1 MDAATAAQ
9 SMAARRALGAKAC
22 GDEAGSGEEAEEA
35 EESEEDVE
43 EAEEEVEEVESTPPV
58 PPTFSSVRRQAAH
71 FLCAWEAQPVRS
83 RPHGLPCTLDH
94 LPRQSEAIREI
105 LNEGLQRGPRSKQR
119 HAPRLLPSG
128 AEQAALETAL
138 QTRQV
143 ALDTALRS
151 RAVWIP
157 AAVRD
162 ARHGGTITVEVHWQ
176 PWVAPEAAVEGAVEG
191 AVANGSVDGEDGDD
205 GEAGGTLLCVHCYA
219 PLHMASAI
227 TSVNTPDAHARYVY
241 ARPTAHTLP
250 TDRPRHADTCH
261 STEHRSFMGLVCG
274 GACWEAHV
282 IARSPG
288 HARSL
293 LRRTHVKTSGSVYCQ
308 VCMRLLPP
316 PVSPPSVNA
325 TPSPP
330 LPRPPSASDR
340 PLIVT
345 R

>member
-1 MDAATAAQ
+1 M
-9 SMAARRALGAKAC
+9 
-22 GDEAGSGEEAEEA
+22 
-35 EESEEDVE
+35 
-43 EAEEEVEEVESTPPV
+43 
-58 PPTFSSVRRQAAH
+58 
-71 FLCAWEAQPVRS
+71 RS

-143 ALDTALRS
+143 ALETALRS

-176 PWVAPEAAVEGAVEG
+176 PWVAPEAAVEGA

-227 TSVNTPDAHARYVY
+227 TSVNPPDAHARYVY

-250 TDRPRHADTCH
+250 TDRPRHADTCN

-282 IARSPG
+282 IARSPV

-316 PVSPPSVNA
+316 PVSPPSVNV

-330 LPRPPSASDR
+330 HPSPPEC
-340 PLIVT
+340 L
-345 R
+345 